1 MKRELRPH
9 QVDAISMLRS
19 SLSTGH
25 RRPMIQAATGFG
37 KTVLAGH
44 MINGALSKGNQVIMT
59 VPSISLVDQTYSSL
73 FADGIYDVGVMQ
85 ANHPQTNPQAPVQV
99 ACLATLQRRQLP
111 KAAFV
116 LVDEAHI
123 RSKFL
128 SAWMRLPGWEKTPF
142 IGLSATPWTKGL
154 GKDYDDLIIAATTKD
169 LIEKGYL
176 SPFRVFAGKVKPD
189 LSTVGDVAGDYN
201 EGQLATE
208 MQKPKLIADV
218 VQTWLEKGEDRPTI
232 CFAVDCAHA
241 QTLQEKFDRVGIPTA
256 YIDAHT
262 PRTERDAIGRRVKSG
277 EVKIVFNVGCCT
289 TGIDWPNVSC
299 IILARPTKS
308 EILYVQ
314 IVGRMLRTA
323 KGKIDALLLDHT
335 STTTNLGYVTDIH
348 HTKLDD
354 GKQPSAKAKKD
365 EKEEREERL
374 PRECMNCNYVM
385 PQGVQI
391 CPHCAFDNG
400 FKKKSKLVHADGELV
415 ELTAKKLYTK
425 DEKQLWY
432 SMLKHIQVEKGRNPK
447 WVDHMYRDKFGV
459 WPRGMHEST
468 TSPSIEVRN
477 FVTSRAIA
485 YAKGKAAQFA
495 KARQGEFA

>member
-1 MKRELRPH
+1 MTKRTLRPH
-9 QVDAISMLRS
+9 QTDAISMLRS

-44 MINGALSKGNQVIMT
+44 MINGALTKGNEVIMT

-85 ANHPQTNPQAPVQV
+85 ADHPQTNPRAPVQI

-128 SAWMRLPGWEKTPF
+128 SQWMRLPGWEKTPF

-154 GKDYDDLIIAATTKD
+154 GKDFDDLIIAATTAQ
-169 LIEKGYL
+169 LIEGGYL
-176 SPFRVFAGKVKPD
+176 SPFRVFASKVKPD
-189 LSTVGDVAGDYN
+189 LSGVPDVAGDYH
-201 EGQLATE
+201 EGKLSTE
-208 MQKPKLIADV
+208 MQKPKLVADC
-218 VQTWLEKGEDRPTI
+218 VQQWLEKGENRATL

-241 QTLQEKFDRVGIPTA
+241 QTLQAKFDRAGVPTA
-256 YIDAHT
+256 YIDAYT
-262 PRTERDAIGRRVKSG
+262 PRAERELIGRRVKAG

-289 TGIDWPNVSC
+289 TGVDWPIVSC

-314 IVGRMLRTA
+314 IVGRMLRI
-323 KGKIDALLLDHT
+323 GGEPVSLLLDHT
-335 STTTNLGYVTDIH
+335 NTTTNLGYVTDIH

-354 GKQPSAKAKKD
+354 GKAPTPKEKK
-365 EKEEREERL
+365 EAKEEREERA
-374 PRECMNCNYVM
+374 PRECQNCQFVM
-385 PQGVQI
+385 PMGKTV

-400 FKKKSKLVHADGELV
+400 FKKSSKLVHAAGDLIEITG
-415 ELTAKKLYTK
+415 KKQYSK
-425 DEKQLWY
+425 EEKQSWY
-432 SMLKHIQVEKGRNPK
+432 SMLKYIQEDRGRKDGWTSNQ
-447 WVDHMYRDKFGV
+447 YREKFGV
-459 WPRGMHEST
+459 WPKGMNEVKT
-468 TSPSIEVRN
+468 LPSMDVLN
-477 FVTSRAIA
+477 FVKSRAIA
-485 YAKGKAAQFA
+485 FA
-495 KARQGEFA
+495 KAKSKEKQSVFS